1 MNDKIPIMKS
11 RLSRRRRGFA
21 MVLSLFLVMI
31 LYTGMTVMVANHRT
45 ETGMSHQAFETA
57 QYRFATQGAVNKLHT
72 LLQHGNAP
80 EDFPQDRPL
89 EVSIGR
95 FENIKAWVIEDESSG
110 IYHLRSEMRGVSYSK
125 VIAQGSAGGAVVY
138 SNDGGTLKF
147 AGIDD
152 AAWTDLPSPPPKG
165 YDELGLQIDVD
176 DLQATQYFRANHEGQ
191 MAAVFTGQ
199 DAAALYL
206 WDEGTQS
213 WGDIP
218 PAPGWRP
225 AGDEVEQG
233 GAPSVRMNAFL
244 GEETLFCFTNV
255 SRTGSSPVGI
265 VSYYDL
271 TNETWSDVRG
281 PFGGQGLLDGFLGPD
296 DTFIAEVQVNGTT
309 RAARLVGNTWNELPP
324 LPQGASILKVRA
336 AGPEGELY
344 ANSTAGEL
352 YKFSEGQ
359 WSSVSVPL
367 SSEGLPLGTLRSVD
381 AEGGLLFHDTDQGQ
395 VSRWDQS
402 STPKALP
409 EVEEFFGIAG
419 GGNDEEVVD
428 EGFTTTATY

>member
-1 MNDKIPIMKS
+1 MNGKIPLMKS
-11 RLSRRRRGFA
+11 RLSRRRHGFA

-31 LYTGMTVMVANHRT
+31 LYTGMTVMVANLRT
-45 ETGMSHQAFETA
+45 DADMSQQAFETA

-72 LLQHGNAP
+72 LLQHGHSP
-80 EDFPQDRPL
+80 EDFPQERPL
-89 EVSIGR
+89 EVEIGR

-125 VIAQGSAGGAVVY
+125 VIAQGSAGGALVY
-138 SNDGGTLKF
+138 TNDGGTLKF

-152 AAWTDLPSPPPKG
+152 TAWTTLPPPPPKG
-165 YDELGLQIDVD
+165 YDELGMNIDVD
-176 DLQATQYFRANHEGQ
+176 DLRASQYFRANHDGQ

-199 DAAALYL
+199 DAAALYI

-213 WGDIP
+213 WGDVP

-225 AGDEVEQG
+225 VGDDVERG

-244 GEETLFCFTNV
+244 GEETLFCYTNV
-255 SRTGSSPVGI
+255 SRTSNTPVGV

-271 TNETWSDVRG
+271 TNETWNDVKG
-281 PFGGQGLLDGFLGPD
+281 PFGGQRLIDGFLGAD
-296 DTFIAEVQVNGTT
+296 DTFIAEVDVNGTP
-309 RAARLVGNTWNELPP
+309 RAARLVGDTWNELPA
-324 LPQGASILKVRA
+324 LPQGATLLKVRA
-336 AGPEGELY
+336 GGPEGELY

-352 YKFSEGQ
+352 YKLSEGE

-367 SSEGLPLGTLRSVD
+367 SDDGLPLGTLRSVD
-381 AEGGLLFHDTDQGQ
+381 AEGGLLFHDPDRGEL
-395 VSRWDQS
+395 SRWDQS
-402 STPKALP
+402 SAPKALP
-409 EVEEFFGIAG
+409 EIEEFFGISG

-428 EGFTTTATY
+428 QGFTTTATY